1 MEQGNKSMDA
11 VSTGVAGLDPVL
23 EHRLRLGAC
32 VLLSRADALGFSRL
46 KAVLGA
52 TDGNLG
58 AQMRKLE
65 EEGYVKARKEFQDRK
80 PVTWY
85 SLTSQGRSALRAHL
99 AAMEKLINGSE
110 VG

>member
-1 MEQGNKSMDA
+1 MEQSHKSMDA
-11 VSTGVAGLDPVL
+11 VSTGVAGLDAVL

-32 VLLSRADALGFSRL
+32 VLLSRVDALAFPRL

-65 EEGYVKARKEFQDRK
+65 EEGYVRVRKEFQGRK
-80 PVTWY
+80 PITWY
-85 SLTSQGRSALRAHL
+85 SLTSQGRSGLRAHL